1 MRSLRSS
8 TPTSA
13 APRRDTN
20 SLGQP
25 AGRGSRRPPPA
36 PVAPPPVLSSR
47 YRWAASGI
55 IALGSIASI
64 LSSTVVNVAVPTL
77 ESVFHASLT
86 DVQWI
91 ATGYL
96 LGLAAVIPVS
106 GWVSDRFGTK
116 RVYLVTL
123 AVFVVTSLL
132 CGFARTVQTEIA
144 FRVIQGLAGGMVMPV
159 GMSMLMH
166 ITPPH
171 ERGRMMG
178 TIGVPMLLAPALG
191 PTVAGWLIQNF
202 SWEYIFWINIP
213 FGLVAIGLAWF
224 WLRDSPRVDPGPLDT
239 VGLLLCT
246 PGITVFIYGVTRAS
260 QYGWGSSAA
269 LVPMV
274 IGVALT
280 ALFVGWELRQER
292 PLLDLRVFRDAA
304 YTASILVGVLLA
316 GGMFGATFV
325 VPVFLQQIQGYS
337 AQGAGL
343 ILAAQGIGSVVAL
356 PISGW
361 LTDRFGARPV
371 VFAGI
376 CVLVAV
382 SFATATVSPSTPA
395 WEWAALLAGRGVAVG
410 FSMMP
415 AFSAAYVTI
424 VPRLISRATALANT
438 AQRMASSLGIAVVAT
453 IAEDRV
459 LAHLPHGPVPP
470 GAFKSAAALG
480 FDQALLVTA
489 GLSMLALGATMLLR
503 RPLPEGPGSAH
514 PRLEP
519 PLRVLLIALSV
530 FGVLGLV
537 LSVVVAFNIF

>member
-1 MRSLRSS
+1 M
-8 TPTSA
+8 SA
-13 APRRDTN
+13 TAA
-20 SLGQP
+20 Q
-25 AGRGSRRPPPA
+25 RPPPA
-36 PVAPPPVLSSR
+36 VAAPPEAPSSR

-55 IALGSIASI
+55 IGLGSIASI
-64 LSSTVVNVAVPTL
+64 LSSTVINVAVPTL
-77 ESVFHASLT
+77 EQVFRASLT

-116 RVYLVTL
+116 RTYLVTL

-132 CGFARTVQTEIA
+132 CGFARNVQTEIA

-202 SWEYIFWINIP
+202 SWESIFWINIP
-213 FGLVAIGLAWF
+213 FGLVAIALAWF
-224 WLRDSPRVDPGPLDT
+224 WLRDSPRVDPGRLDT
-239 VGLLLCT
+239 VGLLLCM
-246 PGITVFIYGVTRAS
+246 PGVAVFIYGVTRAS

-274 IGVALT
+274 IGLVLV
-280 ALFVGWELRQER
+280 ALFVAWELRQEH

-304 YTASILVGVLLA
+304 YSASILVGVLLA

-371 VFAGI
+371 VFSGV

-382 SFATATVSPSTPA
+382 SFAMATASPSTSA
-395 WEWAALLAGRGVAVG
+395 WEWSVLLAGRGVAVG
-410 FSMMP
+410 FAMMP

-424 VPRLISRATALANT
+424 QPRLISRATALANT
-438 AQRMASSLGIAVVAT
+438 AQRVASSLGIAVIAT

-459 LAHLPHGPVPP
+459 LAHLPHGPAASAIV
-470 GAFKSAAALG
+470 KSAAAVG

-489 GLSMLALGATMLLR
+489 GMSMLGLGVTMLLR
-503 RPLPEGPGSAH
+503 RPLPDGPGSAH
-514 PRLEP
+514 PPLAHA
-519 PLRVLLIALSV
+519 LRVLLVALSA
-530 FGVLGLV
+530 FGALGLV
-537 LSVVVAFNIF
+537 LSVVIAFNIY

>member
-1 MRSLRSS
+1 M
-8 TPTSA
+8 SA
-13 APRRDTN
+13 TA
-20 SLGQP
+20 
-25 AGRGSRRPPPA
+25 ARRPPPA
-36 PVAPPPVLSSR
+36 PVAPPEMPSSR
-47 YRWAASGI
+47 YRWVASGI

-77 ESVFHASLT
+77 ENVFHASLT
-86 DVQWI
+86 DVQWV

-123 AVFVVTSLL
+123 VVFVVTSLL
-132 CGFARTVQTEIA
+132 CGFARNVQTEIA

-224 WLRDSPRVDPGPLDT
+224 WLRDSPRTDPGPLDT

-274 IGVALT
+274 IGVVLT

-304 YTASILVGVLLA
+304 YTASIVVGVLLA
-316 GGMFGATFV
+316 SGMFGATFV

-356 PISGW
+356 PVSGW

-376 CVLVAV
+376 CVLIVV
-382 SFATATVSPSTPA
+382 SFATATVSPTTSA

-410 FSMMP
+410 FAMMP

-424 VPRLISRATALANT
+424 EPRLISRATALANT

-459 LAHLPHGPVPP
+459 LAHLPHGRVPP
-470 GAFKSAAALG
+470 DAFKSAAALG

-514 PRLEP
+514 PPLEP
-519 PLRVLLIALSV
+519 SLRFLMIALSV
-530 FGVLGLV
+530 LGVLGLL
-537 LSVVVAFNIF
+537 LSVVIAFDI